1 MAGVAGKDRRR
12 KLPFPPMWER
22 DGQAH
27 ERQEHGPQA
36 QGCLDARVL
45 GYLGV
50 SWARPSLPACW

>member
-27 ERQEHGPQA
+27 ERAG
-36 QGCLDARVL
+36 ARATSA
-45 GYLGV
+45 GV
-50 SWARPSLPACW
+50 P